1 MQISFKGNY
10 IYGSFQTSRKHSG
23 SKLKIS
29 PADIK
34 DKIINFHSDPDAAKR
49 ACLIGK
55 ESFPLWHQTPQ
66 KQRIEK
72 LLKLKDIF
80 QKRERELAL
89 VISRE
94 TGKPLWEAKG
104 EVKSLSK
111 KVDITLKES
120 FKLVK
125 NKTVRDFNGQA
136 AGKIFYKGHGLIAV
150 IGPFNFPMHLP
161 HGGILPALA
170 LGNSVLFKPSEKTPA
185 SGQLLAECY
194 HELDLPKGV
203 FQMIHGGGDIASTIC
218 RHKSVDG
225 IFFTGSFKTGQIIRK
240 AVLKDYWKILAL
252 EMGGKNS
259 TIIWDYKNLN
269 LAVKE
274 TLKGAFWTTG
284 QRCTSTSRI
293 IVNKKIADEFL
304 PALIKGTKNISVG
317 FWKDNPFMGP
327 LIDKESLDRFFYYQK
342 LLEKKENVETLLKGQ
357 RIKKLNGWYV
367 TPGLYKM
374 SLDKTCPFQ
383 KEETFTP
390 QVAVYEV
397 QTIEEALKI
406 VNHSGYG
413 LSLSLFSNN
422 QALRKKVFYRTKTGL
437 FYLNRSTSSASPYLP
452 FGGQGRSG
460 NNRPAGSFMLYSS
473 GFPVSFLENK

>member
-10 IYGSFQTSRKHSG
+10 ICGNFKTSGKHLSP
-23 SKLKIS
+23 KLKVS
-29 PADIK
+29 PADLK
-34 DKIINFHSDPDAAKR
+34 DRIMKFYFDPDAVEK

-66 KQRIEK
+66 TQRVAK

-80 QKRERELAL
+80 RKRERELAL

-94 TGKPLWEAKG
+94 TGKPLWESLG
-104 EVKSLSK
+104 EAKSLSN

-120 FKLVK
+120 LKLVK
-125 NKTVRDFNGQA
+125 NKTVRDSSGQK

-150 IGPFNFPMHLP
+150 IGPFNFPMHLA

-194 HELDLPKGV
+194 HELDLPEGV
-203 FQMIHGGGDIASTIC
+203 FQMVHGDSDIASAIC
-218 RHKSVDG
+218 RHKAVDG
-225 IFFTGSFKTGQIIRK
+225 IFFTGSFKTGQKIK
-240 AVLKDYWKILAL
+240 ESVLKDYWKILAL

-269 LAVKE
+269 PVVKE

-293 IVNKKIADEFL
+293 IVNKKIAGEFL
-304 PALIKGTKNISVG
+304 PALIEDVKNISIG
-317 FWKDNPFMGP
+317 FWKDNPFMGS
-327 LIDKESLDRFFYYQK
+327 LIDKESMDRFFHYQK
-342 LLEKKENVETLLKGQ
+342 LLDKKENVETLLKGQ
-357 RIKKLNGWYV
+357 RLKNLNGWYV

-374 SLDKTCPFQ
+374 PLDRNCPFQ

-397 QTIEEALKI
+397 ETIEEALKI
-406 VNHSGYG
+406 VNHSDYG
-413 LSLSLFSNN
+413 LSLSLFSNSHT
-422 QALRKKVFYRTKTGL
+422 LRKKVFYGTKTGL
-437 FYLNRSTSSASPYLP
+437 FYMNRSTSGASPYLP

-460 NNRPAGSFMLYSS
+460 NNRPTGAFMVYSS
-473 GFPVSFLENK
+473 GFPVSLLENK